1 MGDESEAVQTARS
14 NEEKTE
20 NTNDLS
26 NERLAIFES
35 LNHKSGVD

>member
-1 MGDESEAVQTARS
+1 MGDESEAVKTARS
-14 NEEKTE
+14 DEEKTE

-35 LNHKSGVD
+35 LKYKNGTT